1 MRDWRHAD
9 RWLMGEAWTGS
20 TIQRHAT
27 QLCDLI
33 GPRWASSA
41 AERQCADYICAQLS
55 TCGLTPELQEFA
67 LHTWAHSEAEARLL
81 PEAMPIELVPVIGC
95 PTFSVRAPV
104 VDVGFGTPYEVES
117 ACDRG
122 LQGAVAFMELAYQP
136 FTDPIPMPYRLRDL
150 AARGA
155 AAVLMIDS
163 KTGGRAELRWAHDM
177 REDGFRDPPLPTA
190 TISREQGALLRR
202 RIGDLLEIKVE
213 TESSQAPTANVC
225 AQLAG
230 DLWPQEHLVIGAHH
244 DTVYDTPGGN
254 DNASGVCVVL
264 ETARLLAELCDTTGQ
279 APGRSI
285 RFVTFSAEEQSLQG
299 STAFVASN
307 YAEASAQ
314 RPRLVINLDELSTGH
329 IKGLVLAFPHLRPLV
344 QEQFDD
350 MGESLTCHVMAQ
362 LDGTSDHFPFIRAG
376 IDAAHLWRWRFRGRH
391 ADSDFHHEPADTV
404 DKINVREL
412 KEYAGQLAR
421 LLLRLADVPPP
432 RWPSNDLTDEDIRH
446 RLECE
451 QGSVVRVS

>member
-1 MRDWRHAD
+1 MRDWRFAD

-20 TIQRHAT
+20 TIQQHAT
-27 QLCDLI
+27 QLCDTI

-41 AERQCADYICAQLS
+41 AERQCAEYIGAQLS
-55 TCGLTPELQEFA
+55 AAGLKAQLQEFS
-67 LHTWAHSEAEARLL
+67 LRTWAHGEIDARLL
-81 PEAMPIELVPVIGC
+81 PESMPIDLVPVIGC
-95 PTFSVRAPV
+95 PTFHVRAPL
-104 VDVGFGTPYEVES
+104 VDVGFGTPDEVDGAS
-117 ACDRG
+117 GRG
-122 LQGAVAFMELAYQP
+122 LQGAIAVMDMAYQP
-136 FTDPIPMPYRLRDL
+136 FTEPVPMPYRLRDL
-150 AARGA
+150 ASHGA
-155 AAVLMIDS
+155 VAALMIDTKS
-163 KTGGRAELRWAHDM
+163 GGRTELRWAHDM

-202 RIGDLLEIKVE
+202 RVGDVLDIKVE
-213 TESSQAPTANVC
+213 AESSQAPTANVC

-230 DLWPQEHLVIGAHH
+230 DLWPQEHLLIGAHH
-244 DTVYDTPGGN
+244 DTVYGTPGGN

-264 ETARLLAELCDTTGQ
+264 ETARLLAELCESTKV

-285 RFVTFSAEEQSLQG
+285 RFATFSAEEQSLQG

-307 YAEASAQ
+307 YAEASAH

-329 IKGLVLAFPHLRPLV
+329 LKGLVLAFEHLRPLV

-350 MGESLTCHVMAQ
+350 MGENLTCHVMAQ

-391 ADSDFHHEPADTV
+391 ADSDFHHEAADTV

-421 LLLRLADVPPP
+421 LLLRLADIPPP
-432 RWPSNDLTDEDIRH
+432 RWPSNDITDNDIRL
-446 RLECE
+446 RLERE
-451 QGSVVRVS
+451 RGSVVRVS